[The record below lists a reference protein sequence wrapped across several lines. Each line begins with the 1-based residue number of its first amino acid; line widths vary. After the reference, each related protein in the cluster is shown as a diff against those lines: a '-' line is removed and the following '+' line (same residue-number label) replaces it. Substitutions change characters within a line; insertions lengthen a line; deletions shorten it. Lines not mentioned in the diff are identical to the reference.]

1 MDSVQSEEA
10 LLNPNTQ
17 DYYPS
22 LTEFLSNLKLSRYY
36 SAFDSAGVA
45 DDDIP
50 QLLQL
55 DEADLR
61 ELLESIGMLPFHAIA
76 FRSTLRLLRKKHSP
90 HPLADVECIALASEK
105 RKAELDAGLSTVV
118 DIDPA
123 QAPEN
128 IPIPEGFRL
137 KDIPAYLRADGESKT
152 ISKDVIISHATIYGK
167 NSTRSL
173 TPYEKA
179 INEACVKLAL
189 HNPVLL
195 ADKGAMLEL
204 AKRKLLQDGYS
215 YKRGQSR
222 SKLNPNAHIGDS
234 LRDAFRQR
242 RNQTAEKLS
251 HERKKKLNELEEK
264 LAESITS
271 RRQAEALVKIR
282 QKEKDAA
289 GLQQAK
295 RILDA
300 IAKEKV
306 KIGREISA
314 LKAQERKHQWYEKQK
329 SKKRADSGYGEG
341 SFLEEEEGGEPLAAA
356 TPTATHKSY
365 SSSSEAGSRHDDD
378 GMQSQDSAIA
388 DCSQLFGQ
396 DSQSS
401 NETGHSALEALSI
414 AAVAAAAAERSAL
427 GGVETRARKRLRSI
441 LDDAL
446 AQS

>member
-1 MDSVQSEEA
+1 MVC
-10 LLNPNTQ
+10 
-17 DYYPS
+17 
-22 LTEFLSNLKLSRYY
+22 SNQICGS
-36 SAFDSAGVA
+36 
-45 DDDIP
+45 
-50 QLLQL
+50 Q
-55 DEADLR
+55 
-61 ELLESIGMLPFHAIA
+61 
-76 FRSTLRLLRKKHSP
+76 
-90 HPLADVECIALASEK
+90 
-105 RKAELDAGLSTVV
+105 KAELEAGLSTVV

-356 TPTATHKSY
+356 TSAVTPTVTPAATHKSY

-401 NETGHSALEALSI
+401 SETGHSALEALSI
-414 AAVAAAAAERSAL
+414 AAVAAAAAEKSAL

>member
-1 MDSVQSEEA
+1 M
-10 LLNPNTQ
+10 
-17 DYYPS
+17 
-22 LTEFLSNLKLSRYY
+22 Y
-36 SAFDSAGVA
+36 SSWFVLIKFGS
-45 DDDIP
+45 
-50 QLLQL
+50 Q
-55 DEADLR
+55 
-61 ELLESIGMLPFHAIA
+61 
-76 FRSTLRLLRKKHSP
+76 
-90 HPLADVECIALASEK
+90 
-105 RKAELDAGLSTVV
+105 KAELDAGLSTVV

-189 HNPVLL
+189 HNPVHL

-306 KIGREISA
+306 MIGREISA

-356 TPTATHKSY
+356 TPAATHKSY